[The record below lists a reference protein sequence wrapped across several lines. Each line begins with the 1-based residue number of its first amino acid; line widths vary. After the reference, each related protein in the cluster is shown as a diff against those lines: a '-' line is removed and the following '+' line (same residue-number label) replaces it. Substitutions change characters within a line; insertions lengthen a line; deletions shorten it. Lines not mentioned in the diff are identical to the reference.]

1 MLGPVSTSPPA
12 PPGPAG
18 PAATGTDELPPR
30 HSLLEDAAALLTGAF
45 LVAWG
50 VVLLASVRGASGGVA
65 GVAFLLSYVTP
76 VPLGLALVLLN
87 VPFAWLAVRRLGW
100 EFTAKTGISLVL
112 VGVLATWL
120 GSVVTVVMPLA
131 LATAFSGLSLGV
143 GFLVLFRHRGSGG
156 GFGVVALDLQE
167 RRGWP
172 AGLTQL
178 AFDLVVLAVSALVV
192 EPGVLAASALGAAV
206 LNLTIA
212 MNHRPGRYL
221 AR

>member
-1 MLGPVSTSPPA
+1 MLGPVSPSPPSGTA
-12 PPGPAG
+12 P
-18 PAATGTDELPPR
+18 ELPAR

-45 LVAWG
+45 LVSWG
-50 VVLLASVRGASGGVA
+50 VVLLQSVRGASGGVA
-65 GVAFLLSYVTP
+65 GLAFLASYLTP
-76 VPLGLALVLLN
+76 VPVGAALVVLN

-112 VGVLATWL
+112 VGLISTWL
-120 GSVVTVVMPLA
+120 GAVVTVEMPLA

-178 AFDLVVLAVSALVV
+178 AFDLVVLALSALVV
-192 EPGVLAASALGAAV
+192 TPGVLAASVLGAAV

-212 MNHRPGRYL
+212 ANHRPGRYL